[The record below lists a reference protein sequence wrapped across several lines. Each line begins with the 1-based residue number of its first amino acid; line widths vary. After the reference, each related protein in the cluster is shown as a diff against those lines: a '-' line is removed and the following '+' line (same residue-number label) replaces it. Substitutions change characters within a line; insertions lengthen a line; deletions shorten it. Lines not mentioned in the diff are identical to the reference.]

1 MCFAMIKSPTA
12 VSRFLNEQ
20 QRGGEGGAGAGSAHQ
35 VTDTPATSTDPLNYL
50 KIFLIC
56 FVTFTLSLFFFC
68 WSISKIETNDWK
80 ETFISRLKLSG
91 EWGQIEIKIFSI
103 CIISSGRV
111 QYIRPPLSGLK

>member
-12 VSRFLNEQ
+12 VSRFLNGQ

-56 FVTFTLSLFFFC
+56 FVTFTLSLFLFS

-80 ETFISRLKLSG
+80 ESTLTLISRLNLSG

-103 CIISSGRV
+103 CIIS
-111 QYIRPPLSGLK
+111 